1 MGSAGRSS
9 WARKLTDSPQA
20 LLLYALLFLMSG
32 VVASLNDILN
42 PFLKQL
48 FDLNYREAALVHFC
62 FYVSPVL
69 LAMPAAV
76 LTERIG
82 YRWAAALALGVVAL
96 GGALMGPAAA
106 VSSFGF
112 FLVTVLV
119 ISSGN
124 ALFGVGANPYISGL
138 GPDGT
143 ASSRLN
149 LTHGA
154 YAVGTTLGPMLGS
167 WFVREDTLQE
177 ATTIQIPYFLIGGG
191 FLLMSLLLLRYRLP
205 EPREVETPVGAV
217 SGRWWGHRPLLWG
230 FVTLFFYVGAE
241 VATSSLIVKYL
252 EQPAVAGLSTRQAG
266 FFVSVYW
273 GGLMLGRFVGVWSM
287 QRFRSQQVLVFHAL
301 MGLVSVVPVI
311 AGRGPLAMWGLL
323 SLGLWHSIMFPAIF
337 GLALRG
343 LGRHTRRASGFL
355 IMAVVGGAILPVVQG
370 SIADLAGL
378 PVSFYLTGLC
388 YLVVLSFAGWGHRS
402 PA

>member
-1 MGSAGRSS
+1 
-9 WARKLTDSPQA
+9 
-20 LLLYALLFLMSG
+20 MSG

-48 FDLNYREAALVHFC
+48 FELSYREAALVHFC

-76 LTERIG
+76 FTERIG
-82 YRWAAALALGVVAL
+82 YRWATAFALGVVAL

-106 VSSFGF
+106 LSSFGF

-124 ALFGVGANPYISGL
+124 ALFGVGANPYVSGL
-138 GPDGT
+138 GPEGT

-167 WFVREDTLQE
+167 WFVREDSLDQ
-177 ATTIQIPYFLIGGG
+177 ATTIRTPYFLIGGL
-191 FLLMSLLLLRYRLP
+191 FLLMALLLLRYRLP
-205 EPREVETPVGAV
+205 EPREAESPTAAV
-217 SGRWWGHRPLLWG
+217 TGCWWAHRPLLWG
-230 FVTLFFYVGAE
+230 FVTIFFYVGAE

-287 QRFRSQQVLVFHAL
+287 QRFRSEQVLGVHAL
-301 MGLVSVVPVI
+301 MGLISVIPVI
-311 AGRGPLAMWGLL
+311 VGRGAPAMWGLL

-355 IMAVVGGAILPVVQG
+355 IMAVVGGALLPVVQG
-370 SIADLAGL
+370 AVADLAGL
-378 PVSFYLTGLC
+378 PSSFYLTVLC
-388 YLVVLSFAGWGHRS
+388 YLVVVSFAFWGHRP
-402 PA
+402 PAHGAKG